1 MNANKN
7 KSKTLSLGLCIW
19 LGLSVAALNA
29 AENHGQVTFAGVP
42 VPGAKVTATKG
53 DQKLTAVTDMNG
65 VYSFPDLADGTWTIQ
80 VEMLGFT
87 TAKNDVEASAS
98 PMWELKML
106 PLAEMSAQ
114 IQAPAI
120 RTEVRTPTP
129 AAAAAPKA
137 AAPKPDPAKP
147 ATTQAAAPAA
157 AAAAPA
163 DPGPTEEL
171 SQRAA
176 DGLLINGST
185 NNGASSP
192 FALNPAFGNNRR
204 GGRSLYNGNIGM
216 TVDNSA
222 LDARQ
227 FSITGQDTP
236 KPSTSKLIGLV
247 NFGGPIK
254 IPKLLPR
261 NGPNFTVNYQ
271 WTRSANGSTQ
281 PYLVPTM
288 VQRQGDLSSIPVQI
302 TDPSGAPFVGNQIPL
317 SQISK
322 QATALLGY
330 YPLPNFFGSSRYNYQ
345 TPLVSNTHSD
355 AVQTRLN
362 KGLGRKNQLS
372 GLFAMQSTRGDN
384 PNVFGFLDTSRSLG
398 FNSNFTWR
406 RTYTPR
412 FYGNFSYTFSR
423 QSSTQNPF
431 FANLA
436 NVSALAGIA
445 GNNQDPVNWGPP
457 SLNFSTGFAG
467 LNDGLFSISHN
478 QTGTASYSST
488 WNHRQHNFT
497 FGADYQNQQFNN
509 VGQQNPRGNFTFNG
523 ATTGSDF
530 ASFLLGIPDQS
541 SIAFGNADKYL
552 RAHGSDAFIDDD
564 WKIRPSLTLHVG
576 ARWQYSSPITEKYGR
591 LVNLDVAPGFASVA
605 PVVATNAVGPLTGL
619 AYPNSLVHPDKHALM
634 PKVSLAWRP
643 ISGSSLLIRT
653 GYDINYDTSVYNA
666 IARQM
671 WQQSPLSTSL
681 RVANSALDPLTLAN
695 GFVGSPNITS
705 DTFAIDPNFRLGYV
719 QNWNFIVQRDL
730 PFSLQLVATYNGTK
744 GTRAMQEFLPNTY
757 PVGGVNPCPTCPSGF
772 TYLTSNGNST
782 REAGVLQ
789 LRRRMRSG
797 FTATLT
803 YTYAHAIDDAALGGS
818 VGGALIA
825 QDWLNLSGERGN
837 SSFDQRHLLSVQLQY
852 TTGLGIG
859 GGTLLTGWRGAAFKE
874 WTVAT
879 NVNAGTGLPLSPVYS
894 ATTAGSGVNQ
904 NLRPDFTGLSVN
916 SAPAGL
922 FLNPAAYTAPAPGTW
937 GNAGRDS
944 ITGPS
949 QFSMNMTMLRTFRM
963 TDRMSLDVQATASNL
978 LNHVTYPSW
987 NTTLGSLQF
996 GLPTT
1001 ANAMRSM
1008 STNVR
1013 LRF

>member
-1 MNANKN
+1 
-7 KSKTLSLGLCIW
+7 
-19 LGLSVAALNA
+19 
-29 AENHGQVTFAGVP
+29 
-42 VPGAKVTATKG
+42 
-53 DQKLTAVTDMNG
+53 
-65 VYSFPDLADGTWTIQ
+65 
-80 VEMLGFT
+80 
-87 TAKNDVEASAS
+87 
-98 PMWELKML
+98 
-106 PLAEMSAQ
+106 
-114 IQAPAI
+114 
-120 RTEVRTPTP
+120 
-129 AAAAAPKA
+129 
-137 AAPKPDPAKP
+137 
-147 ATTQAAAPAA
+147 
-157 AAAAPA
+157 
-163 DPGPTEEL
+163 
-171 SQRAA
+171 
-176 DGLLINGST
+176 
-185 NNGASSP
+185 
-192 FALNPAFGNNRR
+192 
-204 GGRSLYNGNIGM
+204 
-216 TVDNSA
+216 
-222 LDARQ
+222 
-227 FSITGQDTP
+227 
-236 KPSTSKLIGLV
+236 
-247 NFGGPIK
+247 
-254 IPKLLPR
+254 
-261 NGPNFTVNYQ
+261 
-271 WTRSANGSTQ
+271 
-281 PYLVPTM
+281 
-288 VQRQGDLSSIPVQI
+288 
-302 TDPSGAPFVGNQIPL
+302 
-317 SQISK
+317 
-322 QATALLGY
+322 
-330 YPLPNFFGSSRYNYQ
+330 
-345 TPLVSNTHSD
+345 
-355 AVQTRLN
+355 
-362 KGLGRKNQLS
+362 
-372 GLFAMQSTRGDN
+372 
-384 PNVFGFLDTSRSLG
+384 
-398 FNSNFTWR
+398 
-406 RTYTPR
+406 
-412 FYGNFSYTFSR
+412 
-423 QSSTQNPF
+423 
-431 FANLA
+431 
-436 NVSALAGIA
+436 
-445 GNNQDPVNWGPP
+445 
-457 SLNFSTGFAG
+457 
-467 LNDGLFSISHN
+467 
-478 QTGTASYSST
+478 
-488 WNHRQHNFT
+488 
-497 FGADYQNQQFNN
+497 
-509 VGQQNPRGNFTFNG
+509 
-523 ATTGSDF
+523 
-530 ASFLLGIPDQS
+530 
-541 SIAFGNADKYL
+541 
-552 RAHGSDAFIDDD
+552 
-564 WKIRPSLTLHVG
+564 
-576 ARWQYSSPITEKYGR
+576 
-591 LVNLDVAPGFASVA
+591 LDVAPGFASVA